1 SAILR
6 KPLHLRNLV
15 VVVYDLLKIKFDNET
30 YILQKNTI
38 EPTEM
43 NESDG
48 YNLQE
53 SYTLLDN
60 DQEAVKKIIEAFIEN
75 DMSDIYSIYDYYKD
89 NNRQKISEL
98 AHKMLPMYRQLKI
111 KELIDVLENL
121 ERNIDDYSESKLKR
135 EVFVLFIKS
144 NKIFKQLKKIELS

>member
-1 SAILR
+1 
-6 KPLHLRNLV
+6 
-15 VVVYDLLKIKFDNET
+15 
-30 YILQKNTI
+30 
-38 EPTEM
+38 M

-53 SYTLLDN
+53 LYTLLDN

-75 DMSDIYSIYDYYKD
+75 AMSDMYSMYDYYKD